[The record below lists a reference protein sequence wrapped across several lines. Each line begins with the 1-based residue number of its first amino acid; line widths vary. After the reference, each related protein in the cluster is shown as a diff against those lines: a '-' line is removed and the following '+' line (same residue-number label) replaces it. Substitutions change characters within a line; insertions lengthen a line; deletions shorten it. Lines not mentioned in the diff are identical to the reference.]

1 MWPANQSARCAH
13 ARRLTDA
20 GFSCF
25 AQVAR
30 SRAQVGVEVVRA
42 RASCDKPSG
51 SFAVFLIQQFIRF
64 LFYFNLR
71 RKASP
76 WRRVASFPLGLCACF
91 YLLKLAAFPS
101 AAKLMCANGQRASSW
116 RLSRVEK
123 RR

>member
-42 RASCDKPSG
+42 RARCDKPSG

-64 LFYFNLR
+64 LFYFILIYEEKR
-71 RKASP
+71 HYGDA
-76 WRRVASFPLGLCACF
+76 
-91 YLLKLAAFPS
+91 
-101 AAKLMCANGQRASSW
+101 W
-116 RLSRVEK
+116 RLFRSACVRVFIC
-123 RR
+123 